1 MTHSIFDIHEKTKI
15 SMRKLKQMNHWGML
29 NIDGE
34 KPIEK
39 TAPMRY
45 YLKRGR
51 KLTAEHCCQLIR
63 NPELIAELGEFK
75 STVKSQV
82 SALGDVQSGALTQWG
97 LIDPAARND
106 PQSVTALAKWIAT
119 VIPSS
124 GCGYHYIAARMLFA
138 VPAHMLKT
146 IYPILPQAIIKARQ
160 SPVLAGMTDNAGKAG
175 EKIRFFQLEKTFDL

>member
-1 MTHSIFDIHEKTKI
+1 
-15 SMRKLKQMNHWGML
+15 MRKLKQMQQMGML

-45 YLKRGR
+45 CLKRGR

-63 NPELIAELGEFK
+63 NPELIGELGEFK
-75 STVKSQV
+75 SAVKSQV
-82 SALGDVQSGALTQWG
+82 SALGDVSSESLAQWG
-97 LIDPAARND
+97 LIDPAARSD

-124 GCGYHYIAARMLFA
+124 GCGYHYIAVRMLFC
-138 VPAHMLKT
+138 VPVHMIKT
-146 IYPILPQAIIKARQ
+146 VYPILPQAIMKARQ
-160 SPVLAGMTDNAGKAG
+160 APALAGMSDNAGKAG
-175 EKIRFFQLEKTFDL
+175 EKIRFFQRKNTFDL